1 MWLSSHL
8 ETLGVTTSPPGVAM
22 GFEGWHVWDPGIFA
36 WQNVMTP
43 WVCRE
48 GHDGDSWGILV
59 EHWLLAKIIRC
70 YPVEIWRICRNPG
83 AFGGLHLQA
92 LSFLIA
98 QSVGAWVGWRPCMCK
113 VVTPPTKSQ
122 WVVHPEVGTGVVE
135 SKGLEF
141 TQHQGEAAGPRWGKR
156 IDRSYGRSLNPQSC
170 EFWYLVFT

>member
-1 MWLSSHL
+1 
-8 ETLGVTTSPPGVAM
+8 M

-98 QSVGAWVGWRPCMCK
+98 QSVVAWVGWRPCMCK
-113 VVTPPTKSQ
+113 VETPPTKSQ
-122 WVVHPEVGTGVVE
+122 WVVHPRGRNGRRWIERSGIYPASRRSCRTEMGEKNWQELWKIFE
-135 SKGLEF
+135 SPKLWVLILGFQLSFTRKKASCGLL
-141 TQHQGEAAGPRWGKR
+141 GPDLWL
-156 IDRSYGRSLNPQSC
+156 I
-170 EFWYLVFT
+170 